1 MGGFKGGA
9 LGTRDILKSK
19 EITTATYQIL
29 PSDHGKMLLLNRA
42 AGMTITLPA
51 DTTFFGFTVEMI
63 VRDTFSGT
71 WEITCETD
79 GDLFFG
85 AVANVSLTATKSDQ
99 FKPNGS
105 SNDTWKADSDA
116 KGRAMGSNVRFVLM
130 GTDEWLVSGTVLSAG
145 TPASAFADT

>member
-1 MGGFKGGA
+1 MGSFRPA
-9 LGTRDILKSK
+9 LTARQTRKSK

-29 PSDHGKMLLLNRA
+29 ASDHGSTLLLNRA

-51 DTTFFGFTVEMI
+51 DNLFFGFTVEMI

-105 SNDTWKADSDA
+105 SNDTWKADADA
-116 KGRAMGSNVRFVLM
+116 KGRAMGSHVRFVLM
-130 GTDEWLVSGTVLSAG
+130 GTNEWLVSGTVLSAG
-145 TPASAFADT
+145 TPATAFANT

>member
-1 MGGFKGGA
+1 MPFFAKGVTA
-9 LGTRDILKSK
+9 KKTLKSK
-19 EITTATYQIL
+19 EITTATDQIL
-29 PSDHGKMLLLNRA
+29 ASDHGKMLLLNRA

-51 DTTFFGFTVEMI
+51 DTFFFGFTVEMI

-71 WEITCETD
+71 WEITGAAD

-85 AVANVSLTATKSDQ
+85 AVANVSLTATRSDQ

-116 KGRAMGSNVRFVLM
+116 KGRAMGSHVRFVLR
-130 GTDEWLVSGTVLSAG
+130 GANEWLVSGTVLSAG